1 MWFYFPSV
9 SFMKERLDQDSVGII
24 LLHNFLTE
32 FFPGEVCGALK
43 WLINV
48 WPTGIMIHVAWYVMH
63 GEWCMMHG
71 PFKDFKYTLKNFWTL
86 LPHLS
91 PMFRAI
97 KVKLWMHKSI
107 VLEYCLCYIC
117 LQDMLAD
124 DVKPFKAFHY
134 NGLGLREED
143 GTKKVVVINFV

>member
-1 MWFYFPSV
+1 M
-9 SFMKERLDQDSVGII
+9 I
-24 LLHNFLTE
+24 L
-32 FFPGEVCGALK
+32 
-43 WLINV
+43 
-48 WPTGIMIHVAWYVMH
+48 VAWCEMHDVWCLMH

-86 LPHLS
+86 LLHLS
-91 PMFRAI
+91 PTFRAI
-97 KVKLWMHKSI
+97 KVKLWIHKSI

-143 GTKKVVVINFV
+143 GTKKVEVIELCINPSWMWWL